1 MSADRYKVVGS
12 NASPFAIKLRAI
24 FRYRR
29 LTHTWYLNR
38 GAIAEATAH
47 VRPPIIPKVH
57 FADESEQTWHVDSS
71 PIAYLLEARHAE
83 RSIIPDDPVQAVLS
97 HLLEDF
103 GDEWGTKVMF
113 HYRWQDHDKG
123 GDRNRMGWW
132 MLYPGMGPTL
142 DEELES
148 KTRDFYKWHIPL
160 WPVAGIEPDN
170 VPLIEEMYR
179 QILDA
184 WEDVLREQEFLFG
197 SRPSLGDFGF
207 YGQLFQCGMNYA
219 SRDVMNER
227 CRRLPAWLSLMDDSG
242 GVEGHW
248 LDSTL
253 PLNKGVQKLLWL
265 AGEV

>member
-57 FADESEQTWHVDSS
+57 FPDESEQTWHVDSS

-103 GDEWGTKVMF
+103 GDE
-113 HYRWQDHDKG
+113 
-123 GDRNRMGWW
+123 
-132 MLYPGMGPTL
+132 
-142 DEELES
+142 
-148 KTRDFYKWHIPL
+148 
-160 WPVAGIEPDN
+160 
-170 VPLIEEMYR
+170 
-179 QILDA
+179 
-184 WEDVLREQEFLFG
+184 
-197 SRPSLGDFGF
+197 
-207 YGQLFQCGMNYA
+207 
-219 SRDVMNER
+219 
-227 CRRLPAWLSLMDDSG
+227 
-242 GVEGHW
+242 
-248 LDSTL
+248 
-253 PLNKGVQKLLWL
+253 
-265 AGEV
+265 